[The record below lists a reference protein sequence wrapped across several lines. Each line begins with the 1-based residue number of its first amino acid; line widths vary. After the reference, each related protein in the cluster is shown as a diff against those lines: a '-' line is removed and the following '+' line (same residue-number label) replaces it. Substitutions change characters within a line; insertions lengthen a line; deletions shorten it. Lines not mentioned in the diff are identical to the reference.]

1 MSYLNVPRPYF
12 AGEFIADPSPI
23 NDSPRDFALG
33 YRPADFRHST
43 LSR

>member
-1 MSYLNVPRPYF
+1 MCYLNVPRPYF
-12 AGEFIADPSPI
+12 AGEFISHPSPI
-23 NDSPRDFALG
+23 NSNPRDFALG